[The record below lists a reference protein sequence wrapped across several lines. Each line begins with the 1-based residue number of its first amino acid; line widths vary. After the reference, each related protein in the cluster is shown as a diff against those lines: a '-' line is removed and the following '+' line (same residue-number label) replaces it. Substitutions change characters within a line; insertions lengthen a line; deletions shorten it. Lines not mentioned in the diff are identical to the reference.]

1 MTVIYK
7 RQPPSNLVSP
17 WLKAEGNAWGRKSRA
32 RHGLS
37 HWVSL
42 ALGVVVSLILLT
54 QFSPSLAQSPDLV
67 SQSLEDLQNKQ
78 KTIEQQRQQLEQ
90 QQNELEGRQ
99 ADSETNLQNLQRNI
113 TYTANQIAETE
124 YRLDQAEQELDR
136 FEAELTKAKEDYE
149 KVRTATVARLQ
160 FLQRQQGSKGW
171 AVLLDSQDLND
182 FLDRRYQLRR
192 VYAADKAVLQDL
204 KEKAAAIE
212 RQKATVEDQ
221 RNQVALLRQQLLSQK
236 ELYED
241 EASEEEQLIARLKE
255 RRSALEAAEDQLV
268 RESEQL
274 GGLIRQKIAA
284 STGIVRG
291 TGRFVFP
298 ANANISSGFGN
309 RVHPILGYS
318 RFHAGI
324 DFSASYGSAI
334 RAADSGR
341 VIFSGWYGGYGQ
353 AVIIDHGN
361 GISTLYAHASRLL
374 VSEGQNVQ
382 QGQSIA
388 AVGSTG
394 LSTGPHLHFE
404 VRQNGNPVNPMAYL

>member
-1 MTVIYK
+1 MVMAIVVCLLL
-7 RQPPSNLVSP
+7 LVQ
-17 WLKAEGNAWGRKSRA
+17 
-32 RHGLS
+32 
-37 HWVSL
+37 
-42 ALGVVVSLILLT
+42 I
-54 QFSPSLAQSPDLV
+54 SPSQAQSPDLM
-67 SQSLEDLQNKQ
+67 SQSLQDLQNKQ
-78 KTIEQQRQQLEQ
+78 KTLEQQRQQLEQ
-90 QQNELEGRQ
+90 QQDELEGRQ

-113 TYTANQIAETE
+113 TYTANQITETQYQLE
-124 YRLDQAEQELDR
+124 QAEKELDA
-136 FEAELTKAKEDYE
+136 FEKQLAQAKADYE
-149 KVRTATVARLQ
+149 KVRTGTVARLQ
-160 FLQRQQGSKGW
+160 FLQRQQGSEGW
-171 AVLLDSQDLND
+171 AVLLDSQNLNE

-204 KEKAAAIE
+204 KAKAEVIEQRKAA
-212 RQKATVEDQ
+212 VEEK
-221 RNQVALLRQQLLSQK
+221 RNQVALLQQQLLSQK

-241 EASEEEQLIARLKE
+241 EAAQEKQLIARLKE

-274 GGLIRQKIAA
+274 GSLIRQKIAA

-324 DFSASYGSAI
+324 DFAASHGSAI

-353 AVIIDHGN
+353 TVIIDHGN
-361 GISTLYAHASRLL
+361 GVSTLYAHASRLY
-374 VSEGQNVQ
+374 VNEGQNVQ

>member
-1 MTVIYK
+1 MGVI
-7 RQPPSNLVSP
+7 LVFLVHPLYGQDS
-17 WLKAEGNAWGRKSRA
+17 A
-32 RHGLS
+32 
-37 HWVSL
+37 
-42 ALGVVVSLILLT
+42 
-54 QFSPSLAQSPDLV
+54 LV
-67 SQSLEDLQNKQ
+67 SQSLEDLQTQ
-78 KTIEQQRQQLEQ
+78 QETLEQQRQQLEQ
-90 QQNELEGRQ
+90 QQTELEGRQ

-113 TYTANQIAETE
+113 TYTANQITETE
-124 YRLDQAEQELDR
+124 YRLDQAEKELAQ
-136 FEAELTKAKEDYE
+136 FETQLAQAKQDYE
-149 KVRTATVARLQ
+149 DVRTGAVARLQ
-160 FLQRQQGSKGW
+160 FMQRQQGSEGW
-171 AVLLDSQDLND
+171 AVLLDSQDLNE
-182 FLDRRYQLRR
+182 FLDRRYQLKR
-192 VYAADKAVLQDL
+192 VYAADEAVLQEL
-204 KEKAAAIE
+204 KIKAEAIE
-212 RQKATVEDQ
+212 QQKATVEDQ

-236 ELYED
+236 KLYED
-241 EASEEEQLIARLKE
+241 EADQEQQLIARLKE

-274 GGLIRQKIAA
+274 GALIRQKIAA

-309 RVHPILGYS
+309 RIHPILGYS

-324 DFSASYGSAI
+324 DFAASHGATI

-361 GISTLYAHASRLL
+361 GISTLYAHASRLF
-374 VSEGQNVQ
+374 VKEGQTVQ

>member
-1 MTVIYK
+1 MPRFI
-7 RQPPSNLVSP
+7 LI
-17 WLKAEGNAWGRKSRA
+17 
-32 RHGLS
+32 
-37 HWVSL
+37 
-42 ALGVVVSLILLT
+42 ALGIMLSLMVVAQVA
-54 QFSPSLAQSPDLV
+54 PSLAQSPDLV
-67 SQSLEDLQNKQ
+67 SQSLEELQNKQ
-78 KTIEQQRQQLEQ
+78 KTLEQQRQQLEQ
-90 QQNELEGRQ
+90 QQTELEGRQ
-99 ADSETNLQNLQRNI
+99 ADSETNLQSLQRNI
-113 TYTANQIAETE
+113 TYTANQISETE
-124 YRLDQAEQELDR
+124 YRLEQAEKELDR

-149 KVRTATVARLQ
+149 NVRTGTVARLQ
-160 FLQRQQGSKGW
+160 FLQRQQGSEGW
-171 AVLLDSQDLND
+171 AVLLDSQDLNE

-204 KEKAAAIE
+204 KGKAEAIE
-212 RQKATVEDQ
+212 KQKATVEDQ

-236 ELYED
+236 KLYED
-241 EASEEEQLIARLKE
+241 EAATEEQLIARLKE
-255 RRSALEAAEDQLV
+255 RRSALEAAEDQLM
-268 RESEQL
+268 RDSEQM
-274 GGLIRQKIAA
+274 GTLIRQKIAA

-309 RVHPILGYS
+309 RVHPILGYN

-324 DFSASYGSAI
+324 DFAASHGATI

-361 GISTLYAHASRLL
+361 GISTLYAHASRLF
-374 VSEGQNVQ
+374 VQEGQNVQ
-382 QGQSIA
+382 QGQPIA

>member
-1 MTVIYK
+1 MTLS
-7 RQPPSNLVSP
+7 RANPPANLRRMPP
-17 WLKAEGNAWGRKSRA
+17 WLRRP
-32 RHGLS
+32 
-37 HWVSL
+37 
-42 ALGVVVSLILLT
+42 ALGLLG
-54 QFSPSLAQSPDLV
+54 LAFAVLVLCQAAPLTAQTPDLRA
-67 SQSLEDLQNKQ
+67 QSLEDLQNKQ
-78 KTIEQQRQQLEQ
+78 ETIEQQRQQLERQ
-90 QQNELEGRQ
+90 QSELEGRQ
-99 ADSETNLQNLQRNI
+99 SDSETNLQTLQRNI
-113 TYTANQIAETE
+113 TYTANQITETE
-124 YRLDQAEQELDR
+124 YRLEQAEQELDK
-136 FEAELTKAKEDYE
+136 FEDQLATARQDYE
-149 KVRTATVARLQ
+149 EVRTGTVARLQ
-160 FLQRQQGSKGW
+160 FLQRQQGSEGW
-171 AVLLDSQDLND
+171 AVLLDSENLND
-182 FLDRRYQLRR
+182 FLDRRYQLKR
-192 VYAADKAVLQDL
+192 VYAADQAVLQEL

-212 RQKATVEDQ
+212 QQKATVEDQ

-236 ELYED
+236 QLYED
-241 EASEEEQLIARLKE
+241 EAAEEKQLISRLKE

-274 GGLIRQKIAA
+274 GTLIRQKIAA

-309 RVHPILGYS
+309 RIHPILGYS

-324 DFSASYGSAI
+324 DFAASHGSTI

-353 AVIIDHGN
+353 AVIVDHGN
-361 GISTLYAHASRLL
+361 GISTLYAHASRLF
-374 VSEGQNVQ
+374 VKEGQNVQ
-382 QGQSIA
+382 QGQPIA

>member
-1 MTVIYK
+1 VAMVLSLLLLVHF
-7 RQPPSNLVSP
+7 PPAV
-17 WLKAEGNAWGRKSRA
+17 
-32 RHGLS
+32 
-37 HWVSL
+37 
-42 ALGVVVSLILLT
+42 
-54 QFSPSLAQSPDLV
+54 AQSSDLV
-67 SQSLEDLQNKQ
+67 SQSLQDLQNQ
-78 KTIEQQRQQLEQ
+78 QNTLEQQRQQLEQ

-99 ADSETNLQNLQRNI
+99 ADSESNLQNLQRNI
-113 TYTANQIAETE
+113 TYTANQITETE
-124 YRLDQAEQELDR
+124 YQLQQAEKELNQ
-136 FEAELTKAKEDYE
+136 FENQLAQAKADYE
-149 KVRTATVARLQ
+149 KVRSSAVARLQ
-160 FLQRQQGSKGW
+160 FLQRQQGSEGW
-171 AVLLDSQDLND
+171 AVLLDSQNLNE

-204 KEKAAAIE
+204 KAKAEVIEQRKAA
-212 RQKATVEDQ
+212 VEDK
-221 RNQVALLRQQLLSQK
+221 RNQVALLQQQLLSQK
-236 ELYED
+236 KLYED
-241 EASEEEQLIARLKE
+241 EAQQEELLIARLKE

-274 GGLIRQKIAA
+274 GSLIRQKIAA

-298 ANANISSGFGN
+298 ANGSISSGFGN
-309 RVHPILGYS
+309 RIHPILGYS

-324 DFSASYGSAI
+324 DFAASHGSAI

-353 AVIIDHGN
+353 TVIIDHGN

-374 VSEGQNVQ
+374 VNEGQNVQ

-388 AVGSTG
+388 AIGSTG

>member
-1 MTVIYK
+1 MAVAM
-7 RQPPSNLVSP
+7 V
-17 WLKAEGNAWGRKSRA
+17 
-32 RHGLS
+32 LS
-37 HWVSL
+37 
-42 ALGVVVSLILLT
+42 LLLLF
-54 QFSPSLAQSPDLV
+54 QFSPALAQSPDLV
-67 SQSLEDLQNKQ
+67 SQSLEDLQDKQ
-78 KTIEQQRQQLEQ
+78 ETIEQQRQQLEQ

-113 TYTANQIAETE
+113 TYTANQITETE
-124 YRLDQAEQELDR
+124 YQLDQAEQELDR
-136 FEAELTKAKEDYE
+136 FETQLDQARADYE
-149 KVRTATVARLQ
+149 KVRTSTVARLQ
-160 FLQRQQGSKGW
+160 YLQRQQGSEGW
-171 AVLLDSQDLND
+171 AILLDSQNLNE
-182 FLDRRYQLRR
+182 FLDRRYQLKR
-192 VYAADKAVLQDL
+192 VYSADKAVLQDL
-204 KEKAAAIE
+204 KAKAEAIEKQKAA
-212 RQKATVEDQ
+212 VEDK

-236 ELYED
+236 KLYEE
-241 EASEEEQLIARLKE
+241 EAEEEQQLISRLKE
-255 RRSALEAAEDQLV
+255 RRGALEAAEDQLV

-274 GGLIRQKIAA
+274 GALIRQKIAA

-309 RVHPILGYS
+309 RIHPILGYS

-324 DFSASYGSAI
+324 DFAASYGSTI

-361 GISTLYAHASRLL
+361 GVSTLYAHASRLF
-374 VSEGQNVQ
+374 VKEGQNVQ

>member
-1 MTVIYK
+1 MVTYRPGTY
-7 RQPPSNLVSP
+7 RQQLVAHRGDKPSGPGGVGPKL
-17 WLKAEGNAWGRKSRA
+17 
-32 RHGLS
+32 RHRL
-37 HWVSL
+37 WL
-42 ALGVVVSLILLT
+42 ALTLALALALVMLWQLPPT
-54 QFSPSLAQSPDLV
+54 LAQGPMLV
-67 SQSLEDLQNKQ
+67 SQSVQDLQNQQ
-78 KTIEQQRQQLEQ
+78 KDIDQQRQQLEQ

-99 ADSETNLQNLQRNI
+99 ADSETNLENLQRNI
-113 TYTANQIAETE
+113 TYTANQITETE
-124 YRLDQAEQELDR
+124 YRLQQAEQELDQ
-136 FEAELTKAKEDYE
+136 FEADLDQAKTDYE
-149 KVRTATVARLQ
+149 DVRTGTVARLQ
-160 FLQRQQGSKGW
+160 FLQRQQGSEGW
-171 AVLLDSQDLND
+171 AVLLNSQDLNE
-182 FLDRRYQLRR
+182 FLDRRYQLKR
-192 VYAADKAVLQDL
+192 VYSADKAVLQDL
-204 KEKAAAIE
+204 KEKADAIE
-212 RQKATVEDQ
+212 QQKAVVEAQ

-236 ELYED
+236 KLYEE
-241 EASEEEQLIARLKE
+241 EAAEEEQLITRLKD
-255 RRSALEAAEDQLV
+255 RRGALEAAEDQLV

-274 GGLIRQKIAA
+274 GALIRQKIAA

-309 RVHPILGYS
+309 RVHPILGYN

-324 DFSASYGSAI
+324 DFSASHGATI

-361 GISTLYAHASRLL
+361 GLSTLYAHASRLF
-374 VSEGQNVQ
+374 VGEGQTVQ